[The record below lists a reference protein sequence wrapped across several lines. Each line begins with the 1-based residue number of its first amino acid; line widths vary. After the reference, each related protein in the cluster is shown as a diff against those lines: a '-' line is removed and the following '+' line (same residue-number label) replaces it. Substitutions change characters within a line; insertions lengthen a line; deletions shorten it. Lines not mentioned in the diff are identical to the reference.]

1 MSGGIAQLV
10 AVGAQDAH
18 LVGQPEVSFF
28 RSNYKRHTN
37 FAQTVERQV
46 IQGNPSAGGMST
58 VRFERK
64 GDMVGYVYI
73 APNKAGKA
81 HKLTPAEWVN
91 AISKVELLIGG
102 QVIDEQTSQFS
113 QFMVPT
119 ILAQNLTKSTS
130 GFAEVQSKFYPL
142 RFSFCENAQ
151 TAIPL
156 IALQYHDVELRI
168 TWGSDL
174 DAATYEVYSQF
185 IHLDTDERTTL
196 SSTPQNMLITQ
207 TQKAVASASR
217 TQELN
222 FNHPI
227 KCLVASSVTLT
238 KTLPAAMTANSS
250 GGNTASSGDSSVNA
264 YKAFDGS
271 DSTNYVSPVAYS
283 SSSPYG
289 YTGSN
294 SLGGVNGEWVKIQ
307 LASAITPTSVFVK
320 ARPSGTNFAVPP
332 NSWRI
337 MGSNDGTN
345 WTQLHASTTL
355 VDSSSGTTESFTN
368 TTSYT
373 YLGFVV
379 TNLSFVGP
387 NDPTWTLSHL
397 SFTGDTRDGLAIA
410 DDTNKMKLQ
419 INGTDVTD
427 FKYVDPNYTAV
438 TSYYHTASS
447 KDAGASGE
455 NDKFFLYPFCLD
467 TSKVQP
473 TGSLNFSRLD
483 SARLVN
489 DTANSSDDIYAVNY
503 NILRIE
509 NGMGGLMYSN

>member
-46 IQGNPSAGGMST
+46 IQGNPFAGGMST

-73 APNKAGKA
+73 APNDGTKAV
-81 HKLTPAEWVN
+81 TFSPAGWVN

-102 QVIDEQTSQFS
+102 QVIDEQTSTFS
-113 QFMVPT
+113 QYIAPS

-130 GFAEVQSKFYPL
+130 GFGEVAESKFYPL

-174 DAATYEVYSQF
+174 QSAKFEVYAQF
-185 IHLDTDERTTL
+185 VHLDTDERTAL

-207 TQKAVASASR
+207 TQKAIASASKI
-217 TQELN
+217 QELN

-227 KCLVASSVTLT
+227 KCLVA
-238 KTLPAAMTANSS
+238 A
-250 GGNTASSGDSSVNA
+250 
-264 YKAFDGS
+264 DGS
-271 DSTNYVSPVAYS
+271 A
-283 SSSPYG
+283 
-289 YTGSN
+289 
-294 SLGGVNGEWVKIQ
+294 
-307 LASAITPTSVFVK
+307 
-320 ARPSGTNFAVPP
+320 
-332 NSWRI
+332 
-337 MGSNDGTN
+337 
-345 WTQLHASTTL
+345 
-355 VDSSSGTTESFTN
+355 
-368 TTSYT
+368 
-373 YLGFVV
+373 
-379 TNLSFVGP
+379 LS
-387 NDPTWTLSHL
+387 
-397 SFTGDTRDGLAIA
+397 IA
-410 DDTNKMKLQ
+410 ADANKMKLQ
-419 INGTDVTD
+419 INGTDVAD
-427 FKYVDPNYTAV
+427 FKYVDPHYTAV
-438 TSYYHTASS
+438 TSYYHTVGSKPITSLSTTASVLTS
-447 KDAGASGE
+447 NVVSNLNAQTYTSTLSATGE

-489 DTANSSDDIYAVNY
+489 DTANSDDDIYAVNY

>member
-73 APNKAGKA
+73 APTKAAIA
-81 HKLTPAEWVN
+81 HKFSPADWVN

-102 QVIDEQTSQFS
+102 QVIDEQTSKFS
-113 QFMVPT
+113 QYIAPSV
-119 ILAQNLTKSTS
+119 LAQNLSKSTS
-130 GFAEVQSKFYPL
+130 GFAEAAESKFYPL

-151 TAIPL
+151 SALPL
-156 IALQYHDVELRI
+156 VALQYHDVELRI
-168 TWGSDL
+168 TWGTDL
-174 DAATYEVYSQF
+174 DGATYEVYSQF
-185 IHLDTDERTTL
+185 IHLDTDERTVL

-207 TQKAVASASR
+207 TQKAVASASKI
-217 TQELN
+217 QELN
-222 FNHPI
+222 FNHPV
-227 KCLVASSVTLT
+227 KCLVA
-238 KTLPAAMTANSS
+238 A
-250 GGNTASSGDSSVNA
+250 
-264 YKAFDGS
+264 DGS
-271 DSTNYVSPVAYS
+271 A
-283 SSSPYG
+283 
-289 YTGSN
+289 
-294 SLGGVNGEWVKIQ
+294 
-307 LASAITPTSVFVK
+307 
-320 ARPSGTNFAVPP
+320 
-332 NSWRI
+332 
-337 MGSNDGTN
+337 
-345 WTQLHASTTL
+345 
-355 VDSSSGTTESFTN
+355 
-368 TTSYT
+368 
-373 YLGFVV
+373 
-379 TNLSFVGP
+379 LS
-387 NDPTWTLSHL
+387 
-397 SFTGDTRDGLAIA
+397 IA
-410 DDTNKMKLQ
+410 ADANKMKLQ
-419 INGTDVTD
+419 INGTDVAD
-427 FKYVDPNYTAV
+427 YRYVDPNFTAV

-467 TSKVQP
+467 TSKLQP

-489 DTANSSDDIYAVNY
+489 DTANSDDDIYAVNY
-503 NILRIE
+503 NVLRIE